1 MLTLTP
7 FRETMG
13 ALVLDVVTSTIHT
26 ITPNL
31 VEIVKKIS
39 WQYTIENFF
48 SRTDRE
54 QQLICLSKI
63 MEVGKDK
70 SYLCIEFLQP

>member
-1 MLTLTP
+1 MSTLTP

-13 ALVLDVVTSTIHT
+13 TLVLGVVTSTIHT

-39 WQYTIENFF
+39 WQYPIENFF

-70 SYLCIEFLQP
+70 SDLCIEFLHS